1 MAAKTMRIL
10 FLALIPALLSGCGS
24 GGEASGSHVI
34 SISKDALH
42 SRIAALAE
50 CPSPLN
56 RLGIGRVTPKLF
68 VGSDGDIDFVIP
80 SAEDAEGSAVRFD
93 LDGDESGGGQLS
105 VSWTIDLSRTA
116 HELDLGEERLLNPA
130 KLTRELN
137 EAVDRYLA
145 FYDNSSDSVGDSSD
159 KRELKAACQ
168 KFGRVVDAIA
178 VTTNPNL
185 RRTIEQQKRRD
196 ALGWLFQD
204 NYKLRTESALSANWD
219 DGEGY

>member
-1 MAAKTMRIL
+1 MRAPT
-10 FLALIPALLSGCGS
+10 LALITALLAGCSS
-24 GGEASGSHVI
+24 GGDPSGSRTIAI
-34 SISKDALH
+34 SQDALH

-56 RLGIGRVTPKLF
+56 RLGIGRITPRLF
-68 VGSDGDIDFVIP
+68 VGADGDIDFVIP

-93 LDGDESGGGQLS
+93 LEGDESGGGQLS

-116 HELDLGEERLLNPA
+116 RELDLGEERLLNPA
-130 KLTRELN
+130 KLTKELN

-145 FYDNSSDSVGDSSD
+145 FYDNGSDSVGDSSD

-196 ALGWLFQD
+196 ALGWLFKD
-204 NYKLRTESALSANWD
+204 NYRLRTESASGAYWD